1 MASEIPTA
9 LVLVDIQNDFLPPDG
24 TLAVPDGDKILPI
37 VMTLLDYKWS
47 LVVASADCTPFRP
60 LSAKEPFQ
68 SIEVPAPDN
77 TKITQALWPDHC
89 VGGQPGA
96 RFETSVSMK
105 LKGLMNSGAKVHLVK
120 KGKAIDVD
128 AYSAFAGSVHSGH
141 TQLKQVLNDNNINR
155 IVIVGELITSEED
168 MQTDGTRAVNSV
180 EGEGVF
186 KELEGLGVHLMTLK
200 EFQDRTSSPVEPAHL
215 QQGLDQPGALNED
228 NR

>member
-47 LVVASADCTPFRP
+47 LVVASA
-60 LSAKEPFQ
+60 
-68 SIEVPAPDN
+68 
-77 TKITQALWPDHC
+77 
-89 VGGQPGA
+89 
-96 RFETSVSMK
+96 
-105 LKGLMNSGAKVHLVK
+105 
-120 KGKAIDVD
+120 GKAIDVD